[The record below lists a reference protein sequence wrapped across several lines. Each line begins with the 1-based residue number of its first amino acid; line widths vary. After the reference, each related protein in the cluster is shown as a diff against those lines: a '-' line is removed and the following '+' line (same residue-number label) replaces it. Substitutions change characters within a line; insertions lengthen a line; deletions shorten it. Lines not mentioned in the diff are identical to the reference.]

1 MFMGFYGFKYV
12 NFFFSRGRR
21 HTRCAL
27 VTGVQTCALP
37 ISWYQLVSRIRNIA
51 EHAMVPDNDDA
62 LRNTRTTYAGWLTR
76 LVLAPYW
83 VNYHLEHHLALQV
96 PCWKLP
102 PAHRMLLAKGYGG
115 KMEMQ
120 KSYAA
125 ALRPAARATREGGD
139 RKHVVEGKRM
149 SVSGGP
155 GGRRYQKK

>member
-83 VNYHLEHHLALQV
+83 VNRSEERRVGKELSVRLALVGRSILKKKNKQT
-96 PCWKLP
+96 
-102 PAHRMLLAKGYGG
+102 H
-115 KMEMQ
+115 EEQ
-120 KSYAA
+120 
-125 ALRPAARATREGGD
+125 LRPEYKLRLTTT
-139 RKHVVEGKRM
+139 
-149 SVSGGP
+149 S
-155 GGRRYQKK
+155 